1 MPTRT
6 AILLFLIYAAC
17 TAAFSYDI
25 THTGTVAF
33 GLFYVPMVWTATLL
47 PDAGAVWRLAGL
59 ATLMVV
65 AGLFEPGLS
74 KVVTADVIN
83 RALCIAVIAGTA
95 GVVRYE
101 RSVSDRLARQT
112 RRAEAADRAMLNL
125 FASLSHELRT
135 PLNAVLGFAQLL
147 RANARPD
154 QIMPI
159 TQIERAGQ
167 RLLGTFENLFDL
179 TRAEQRPLQPETLDL
194 GRILADLFAQYD
206 PIAKERQERLL
217 VDLSREPVQVYA
229 DRWVVRRIL
238 SNLVSNAIKFGP
250 VGGEVKVSAS
260 GGNGSAAVRIEDAG
274 PGMPPAVIERLG
286 DLFFQAE
293 TGAAR
298 GFEGLGAGLAL
309 TTRLARSIGAQIE
322 FDSRPGAGT
331 RVTVLLP
338 AKPPADQASR

>member
-1 MPTRT
+1 
-6 AILLFLIYAAC
+6 
-17 TAAFSYDI
+17 
-25 THTGTVAF
+25 
-33 GLFYVPMVWTATLL
+33 MVWTATML
-47 PDAGAVWRLAGL
+47 PDSGAVWRLAGL
-59 ATLMVV
+59 AILMVIF
-65 AGLFEPGLS
+65 GFFEPGLS
-74 KVVTADVIN
+74 KEVTTDAIN
-83 RALCIAVIAGTA
+83 RVLCVAVIAGTA
-95 GVVRYE
+95 AVVRYE

-179 TRAEQRPLQPETLDL
+179 TRAEQRTLQPATIDI
-194 GRILADLFAQYD
+194 GRILTELVVHFE
-206 PIAKERQERLL
+206 PIAEERQQRLRIAP
-217 VDLSREPVQVYA
+217 SSEKVQV
-229 DRWVVRRIL
+229 VVDHWALNRIL
-238 SNLVSNAIKFGP
+238 SNLISNAIKFGP
-250 VGGEVKVSAS
+250 VGGEVLLSAS
-260 GGNGSAAVRIEDAG
+260 GGDGTAVVRVKDAG

-309 TTRLARSIGAQIE
+309 TTRLARSIGAQID

-331 RVTVLLP
+331 RVTVSLP

>member
-1 MPTRT
+1 MSART
-6 AILLFLIYAAC
+6 TILVFLIYAAGV
-17 TAAFSYDI
+17 AAFSYDI
-25 THTGTVAF
+25 SHTGTFAIC
-33 GLFYVPMVWTATLL
+33 LFYIPVVWTATIL
-47 PDAGAVWRLAGL
+47 PDSGAVWRLAGL
-59 ATLMVV
+59 AALMVIV
-65 AGLFEPGLS
+65 GFFEPGLA
-74 KVVTADVIN
+74 KEATTDAVN
-83 RALCIAVIAGTA
+83 RILCIAVIAGTA
-95 GVVRYE
+95 CVVRYE
-101 RSVSDRLARQT
+101 RNVSDRLARQT

-147 RANARPD
+147 RTNARPD

-179 TRAEQRPLQPETLDL
+179 TRAEQRPLQPETLEL
-194 GRILADLFAQYD
+194 GRTLTELAATYE
-206 PIAKERQERLL
+206 PIAKERQQRLRI
-217 VDLSREPVQVYA
+217 VQGNGPVRVFV
-229 DRWVVRRIL
+229 DRWALNRIL
-238 SNLVSNAIKFGP
+238 SNLISNAIKFGP
-250 VGGEVKVSAS
+250 VGGEVLMSAS
-260 GGNGSAAVRIEDAG
+260 GGDGTAVVRVEDTG
-274 PGMPPAVIERLG
+274 PGMPPAVVERLG

-309 TTRLARSIGAQIE
+309 TTRLARSIAAQID

-331 RVTVLLP
+331 RVTVSLP